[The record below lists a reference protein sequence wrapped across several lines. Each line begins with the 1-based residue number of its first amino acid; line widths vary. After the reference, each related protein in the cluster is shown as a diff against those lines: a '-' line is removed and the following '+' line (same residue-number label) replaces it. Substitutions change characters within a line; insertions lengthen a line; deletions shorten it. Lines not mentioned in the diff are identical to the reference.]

1 MLEKYSVLMS
11 LYIKEKP
18 EYLRSAIQ
26 SMVDQ
31 TYAPDEIVIVKDGI
45 ITEELESVLN
55 CFSEKYPNLFNI
67 VGCEKRRDYPGR
79 VRYVALPVPQHG
91 ADCWLA
97 QSYEL

>member
-18 EYLRSAIQ
+18 EYLRLAIQ

-31 TYAPDEIVIVKDGI
+31 TYAPDEIVIVKDGV

-55 CFSEKYPNLFNI
+55 EFS
-67 VGCEKRRDYPGR
+67 
-79 VRYVALPVPQHG
+79 
-91 ADCWLA
+91 
-97 QSYEL
+97 